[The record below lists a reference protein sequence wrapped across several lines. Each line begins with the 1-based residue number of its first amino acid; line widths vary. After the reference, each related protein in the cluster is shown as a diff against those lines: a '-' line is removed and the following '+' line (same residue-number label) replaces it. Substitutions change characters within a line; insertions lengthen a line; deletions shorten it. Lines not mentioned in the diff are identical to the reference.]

1 MKTKASIKSNAFVSK
16 SQTRLGLNKSGIKC
30 FVSSIRKNVFT
41 GAIKNQL
48 EEKPESSLLHKEPV
62 VPYSKGQRRIK
73 KLESSIKCGFEPI
86 VSTYNTFFR
95 TGQKTQ
101 QDKAQ
106 QYLEGIFCA
115 ERGKRNIERMV
126 EEVSGSEYESLQ
138 HFISNSPWDSEG
150 LMLELAKNVSR
161 KLQPCGKIGCTV
173 DEKAHLKKGT
183 KSGGV
188 ARQYAGTSG
197 KVDNCQVA
205 VYLSLTAGK
214 YSSLTNFRLFL
225 PQQWIDDPKRCQ
237 KAGIPKHKMVFK
249 TKPQLALDM
258 IREHIDHGVQFDYV
272 NGDGLYGNGFE
283 FSKGLASLGVKYIL
297 ETHCDQLIFTQ
308 EPRIAIPDA
317 EPGKRGRQPSLPKS
331 DSRGITIEEYAK
343 SLRKSDFK
351 EVRIRPTT
359 KGWLTAWIYATTV
372 WVWDKKSGDG
382 HAIEQTLVIRNPLDK
397 KDKTKYSLSNIP
409 VDEQSVEEFAF
420 MQAQRFWIERCF
432 RDNSH
437 DLGMSDYQVRTYKG
451 FFNHMTLTCV
461 ALEWVLTERLENA
474 GDIPL
479 LSVNDIRILIAKEI
493 RSRFDYNCNEKRGEQ
508 LEKRH
513 RQRQNDINRYY
524 ELNLPK

>member
-1 MKTKASIKSNAFVSK
+1 MKTRASIKSNSFVSTF
-16 SQTRLGLNKSGIKC
+16 QTRLGLNKPGVKC
-30 FVSSIRKNVFT
+30 FISAIRNNSLPGTGCKQLKEKNR
-41 GAIKNQL
+41 IRH
-48 EEKPESSLLHKEPV
+48 EKPLV
-62 VPYSKGQRRIK
+62 VDSQKRLRTQ
-73 KLESSIKCGFEPI
+73 KLGSSIKCGFETI
-86 VSTYNTFFR
+86 VSTYNLFFR
-95 TGQKTQ
+95 AGQKTQ

-150 LMLELAKNVSR
+150 LMLELAKNIAR
-161 KLQPCGKIGCTV
+161 KLQPYGKIGCTV

-183 KSGGV
+183 KSVGV

-225 PQQWIDDPKRCQ
+225 PQQWIDNPKRCE
-237 KAGIPKHKMVFK
+237 KAGIPKSNIVFK

-258 IREHIDHGVQFDYV
+258 IREHIDHGVHFDYV

-283 FSKGLASLGVKYIL
+283 FSKGLTSLGVNYIL

-308 EPRIAIPDA
+308 EPQIAVPVA
-317 EPGKRGRQPSLPKS
+317 EPRKRGRQPSLPKS
-331 DSRGITIEEYAK
+331 DSHGITVEEYAK
-343 SLRKSDFK
+343 SLHKQDFK

-359 KGWLTAWIYATTV
+359 KGWLTAWMHVATV
-372 WVWDKKSGDG
+372 WVWDKKAGDLQ
-382 HAIEQTLVIRNPLDK
+382 AIQQTLIIRKPIDK
-397 KDKTKYSLSNIP
+397 KDKIKYSLSNISRQA
-409 VDEQSVEEFAF
+409 QSIEEFAL

-432 RDNSH
+432 RDDSH
-437 DLGMSDYQVRTYKG
+437 DLGMSDYQVRIYKG
-451 FFNHMTLTCV
+451 FFNHMALTCV
-461 ALEWVLTERLENA
+461 AMEYILTERLENIK
-474 GDIPL
+474 DVPL
-479 LSVNDIRILIAKEI
+479 LSTNDIRLLIAKEI
-493 RSRFDYNCNEKRGEQ
+493 RSRDDYTCDDKRFEQ

-513 RQRQNDINRYY
+513 LQRERDIKRYY
-524 ELNLPK
+524 EFDLPK

>member
-1 MKTKASIKSNAFVSK
+1 MKTRASIKSNAFISK
-16 SQTRLGLNKSGIKC
+16 FQTRLGLNKPGVKC
-30 FVSSIRKNVFT
+30 FVSAIRKNVFS
-41 GAIKNQL
+41 GSIKNQF
-48 EEKPESSLLHKEPV
+48 EEKQESSFNGPAV
-62 VPYSKGQRRIK
+62 RYSRVQSRIK
-73 KLESSIKCGFEPI
+73 KLESSIKYGFES
-86 VSTYNTFFR
+86 VVFAYTKFFR
-95 TGQKTQ
+95 VGQKTQ

-138 HFISNSPWDSEG
+138 HFISNSPWDSGG
-150 LMLELAKNVSR
+150 LMLELAKNVSI

-183 KSGGV
+183 KSVGV

-205 VYLSLTAGK
+205 VYLSLCAGK
-214 YSSLTNFRLFL
+214 YAALSNFRLYI
-225 PQQWIDDPKRCQ
+225 PREWVDDEKRCRE
-237 KAGIPKHKMVFK
+237 AGIPKQDMVFK
-249 TKPQLALDM
+249 TKQQLALNM
-258 IREHIDHGVQFDYV
+258 IVEHLDHEVQFDYV

-283 FSKGLASLGVKYIL
+283 FSKGLQSLGINYVL
-297 ETHCDQLIFTQ
+297 DVHRDQPIYTQ
-308 EPRIAIPDA
+308 EPMISVPIA
-317 EPGKRGRQPSLPKS
+317 EEGKGGRKPTLLKS
-331 DSRGITIEEYAK
+331 DILPTKVEHYAK
-343 SLRKSDFK
+343 SLRKNQFK

-359 KGWLTAWIYATTV
+359 KGWLTALIHVTTV
-372 WVWDKKSGDG
+372 WVWDKQSGDRQ
-382 HAIEQTLVIRNPLDK
+382 AIKQTLVIRKPLDK

-409 VDEQSVEEFAF
+409 ANEQSVEEFAF

-474 GDIPL
+474 SEIPL

-493 RSRFDYNCNEKRGEQ
+493 RSRFDYNCNEKRGKQ

-513 RQRQNDINRYY
+513 RQRQTDINRYY

>member
-1 MKTKASIKSNAFVSK
+1 MKTKASIKSKAFISK
-16 SQTRLGLNKSGIKC
+16 FQTRLDLNKSGIKC
-30 FVSSIRKNVFT
+30 FVSAIRKNVFP
-41 GAIKNQL
+41 GAIKNQI
-48 EEKPESSLLHKEPV
+48 EEKQKNSLLHEDPV
-62 VPYSKGQRRIK
+62 VRCSKGQWRIK
-73 KLESSIKCGFEPI
+73 KLEFSIKCGFESI
-86 VSTYNTFFR
+86 VSTYNNFFR
-95 TGQKTQ
+95 AGQKTQ

-183 KSGGV
+183 KSVGV

-225 PQQWIDDPKRCQ
+225 PQQWIDDPIRCQ
-237 KAGIPKHKMVFK
+237 KAGIPEHKMVFK

-258 IREHIDHGVQFDYV
+258 IREHIHHGVQFDYI

-283 FSKGLASLGVKYIL
+283 FSKGLASLGVNYIL
-297 ETHCDQLIFTQ
+297 ETHYDQLIFTQ
-308 EPRIAIPDA
+308 EPRIAVPDA

-359 KGWLTAWIYATTV
+359 KGWLTARIHVTTV
-372 WVWDKKSGDG
+372 WVWDKKSGDR
-382 HAIEQTLVIRNPLDK
+382 HAIEQTLVIRSPLDN

-409 VDEQSVEEFAF
+409 VDKQSVEEFAF

-461 ALEWVLTERLENA
+461 ALEWVLTERLENS

-493 RSRFDYNCNEKRGEQ
+493 RSRVDYNCIEKRGEQ

-513 RQRQNDINRYY
+513 RQRQKDINRYY

>member
-1 MKTKASIKSNAFVSK
+1 MKTKASIKSNAFISNF
-16 SQTRLGLNKSGIKC
+16 QTHLGLNKSRIKC
-30 FVSSIRKNVFT
+30 FISSIRTNIFS
-41 GAIKNQL
+41 GRIKNQL
-48 EEKPESSLLHKEPV
+48 EEKQKSSLLHKEPV
-62 VPYSKGQRRIK
+62 VRYSKGQRRIQN
-73 KLESSIKCGFEPI
+73 LESSIKCGFKSI
-86 VSTYNTFFR
+86 ISTYKPFFR
-95 TGQKTQ
+95 AGQKTQ

-106 QYLEGIFCA
+106 QYIEGIFCA

-161 KLQPCGKIGCTV
+161 KLQPYGKIGCTV

-188 ARQYAGTSG
+188 ARQYAGTAG

-225 PQQWIDDPKRCQ
+225 PQQWIDDPRRCQ

-249 TKPQLALDM
+249 TKPQLGLDM
-258 IREHIDHGVQFDYV
+258 IREHLDHGVQFDYV

-283 FSKGLASLGVKYIL
+283 FSKGLQSLSVNYVLDI
-297 ETHCDQLIFTQ
+297 HRDQQIYMQ
-308 EPRIAIPDA
+308 EPVISVPIA
-317 EPGKRGRQPSLPKS
+317 EEGKGGRKPSLPKS
-331 DSRGITIEEYAK
+331 DILPITVEHYANFLPK
-343 SLRKSDFK
+343 SQFK
-351 EVRIRPTT
+351 EIRIRPTT
-359 KGWLTAWIYATTV
+359 KGWLTALIHVAMV
-372 WVWDKKSGDG
+372 WVWDKQSGDG
-382 HAIEQTLVIRNPLDK
+382 CAIKQTLVIRKPLDK
-397 KDKTKYSLSNIP
+397 KDKMKYSLSNIP
-409 VDEQSVEEFAF
+409 VNEQSVEEFAF

-432 RDNSH
+432 RDDSH

-451 FFNHMTLTCV
+451 FLNHMTLTCV

-474 GDIPL
+474 DAIPL
-479 LSVNDIRILIAKEI
+479 LSVNDIRILIASEI
-493 RSRFDYNCNEKRGEQ
+493 RSRFDYDCDEKRGEQ

-513 RQRQNDINRYY
+513 KQRQKDINRYY
-524 ELNLPK
+524 EPNLPK

>member
-1 MKTKASIKSNAFVSK
+1 MKTRASIKSNAFISNF
-16 SQTRLGLNKSGIKC
+16 QTRLVLSKSGIKC
-30 FVSSIRKNVFT
+30 FVSSIRKNVFP
-41 GAIKNQL
+41 GIKKNQL
-48 EEKPESSLLHKEPV
+48 EEKQKSSLPHKEPMV
-62 VPYSKGQRRIK
+62 RYSKGQRRIK
-73 KLESSIKCGFEPI
+73 KLESSIKCGFKSI
-86 VSTYNTFFR
+86 VSKYKSFFR

-225 PQQWIDDPKRCQ
+225 PRQWIDNPERCQ
-237 KAGIPKHKMVFK
+237 KAGIPKHKMIFK
-249 TKPQLALDM
+249 TKPHLGLDM
-258 IREHIDHGVQFDYV
+258 IREHLDNGVQFDYV

-283 FSKGLASLGVKYIL
+283 FSKGLQSLGVNYVLDI
-297 ETHCDQLIFTQ
+297 HRDQPIYTQ
-308 EPRIAIPDA
+308 EPVIYVPMA
-317 EPGKRGRQPSLPKS
+317 EKGKGGRKPSLPKS
-331 DSRGITIEEYAK
+331 DLLPITVEHYAN
-343 SLRKSDFK
+343 SLQKNQFK

-359 KGWLTAWIYATTV
+359 KGWLTALIHVTKV
-372 WVWDKKSGDG
+372 WVWDKQSGDG
-382 HAIEQTLVIRNPLDK
+382 HAIEQTLVIRKPLDK

-409 VDEQSVEEFAF
+409 VNEQSVEEFAF

-432 RDNSH
+432 RDDSH

-493 RSRFDYNCNEKRGEQ
+493 RSRFDYDCDENRGEQ

-513 RQRQNDINRYY
+513 RQRQNDINRNY

>member
-1 MKTKASIKSNAFVSK
+1 M
-16 SQTRLGLNKSGIKC
+16 
-30 FVSSIRKNVFT
+30 
-41 GAIKNQL
+41 
-48 EEKPESSLLHKEPV
+48 
-62 VPYSKGQRRIK
+62 VPYSRGQRRIK
-73 KLESSIKCGFEPI
+73 KLESSIKCGFDSI
-86 VSTYNTFFR
+86 VSTYTNFFR
-95 TGQKTQ
+95 VGQKTQ

-161 KLQPCGKIGCTV
+161 KLRSCGKIGCTV

-183 KSGGV
+183 KSVGV

-205 VYLSLTAGK
+205 VYLSLSAGK
-214 YSSLTNFRLFL
+214 YAALSNFRLYL
-225 PQQWIDDPKRCQ
+225 PKEWTDDKKRCQ
-237 KAGIPKHKMVFK
+237 KAGIPKQDIVFK
-249 TKPQLALDM
+249 TKQQLALDM
-258 IREHIDHGVQFDYV
+258 IREHLDHGVQFDYV

-283 FSKGLASLGVKYIL
+283 FSKGLQSFGVNYVLDI
-297 ETHCDQLIFTQ
+297 HCDQPIYTQ
-308 EPRIAIPDA
+308 EPVIFVPMA
-317 EPGKRGRQPSLPKS
+317 EEGKRGRKPTLPKS
-331 DSRGITIEEYAK
+331 DILPTTVEHYAK
-343 SLRKSDFK
+343 SLRKSQYK

-359 KGWLTAWIYATTV
+359 KGWLTALIHVNTV

-382 HAIEQTLVIRNPLDK
+382 HAIEQTLVIRKPLDK

-451 FFNHMTLTCV
+451 FLNHMTLTCV

-474 GDIPL
+474 SNIPL
-479 LSVNDIRILIAKEI
+479 LSVNDVRILIAKEI
-493 RSRFDYNCNEKRGEQ
+493 RSRLDYDCNENRGEQ

>member
-1 MKTKASIKSNAFVSK
+1 MKTKASIKSNAFISK
-16 SQTRLGLNKSGIKC
+16 FQTRLALNKSGIKC
-30 FVSSIRKNVFT
+30 FVSAIRKNVLP

-48 EEKPESSLLHKEPV
+48 EGKQESSLKDPEV
-62 VPYSKGQRRIK
+62 RYSKGQRRIK
-73 KLESSIKCGFEPI
+73 KLESSIKFGFGSI
-86 VSTYNTFFR
+86 VSIYNTFFR

-138 HFISNSPWDSEG
+138 HFITDSPWDSKG
-150 LMLELAKNVSR
+150 LMLELAMNVSR

-183 KSGGV
+183 KSVGV

-205 VYLSLTAGK
+205 VYLSLCAGK
-214 YSSLTNFRLFL
+214 YAALSNFRLYL
-225 PQQWIDDPKRCQ
+225 PGDWTDDKKRCQ
-237 KAGIPKHKMVFK
+237 IAGIPNQDVVFK
-249 TKPQLALDM
+249 TKQQLALEM
-258 IREHIDHGVQFDYV
+258 ICEHLDHGVQFDYV

-283 FSKGLASLGVKYIL
+283 FSKGLQSLSVNYVL
-297 ETHCDQLIFTQ
+297 DVHRDQPIYTQ
-308 EPRIAIPDA
+308 EPVIFVPMA
-317 EPGKRGRQPSLPKS
+317 EEGKAGRKPTLPKS
-331 DSRGITIEEYAK
+331 DILPTTVEHYAK
-343 SLRKSDFK
+343 SLRKNQFK
-351 EVRIRPTT
+351 EIRIRQTT
-359 KGWLTAWIYATTV
+359 KGWLTALIHVVTI
-372 WVWDKKSGDG
+372 WVWDKQSGDG
-382 HAIEQTLVIRNPLDK
+382 HAIEQTLVIRKPLDK

-409 VDEQSVEEFAF
+409 VDKQSVEEFAF

-432 RDNSH
+432 RDDSH

-479 LSVNDIRILIAKEI
+479 LSVNDIRILIAREI
-493 RSRFDYNCNEKRGEQ
+493 RSRFDYDCDEKRGEQ

-524 ELNLPK
+524 EFNLPK

>member
-1 MKTKASIKSNAFVSK
+1 MKTRTSIKSNAFVSK
-16 SQTRLGLNKSGIKC
+16 FQTRLALNKSGVKC
-30 FVSSIRKNVFT
+30 FVSAIWNDSLSGTKRKQLEQKHSKRHEEPLVFDSQERL
-41 GAIKNQL
+41 KNQ
-48 EEKPESSLLHKEPV
+48 
-62 VPYSKGQRRIK
+62 
-73 KLESSIKCGFEPI
+73 KLESSIKCGFETI
-86 VSTYNTFFR
+86 VSTYNPFFR
-95 TGQKTQ
+95 AGQKTQ

-150 LMLELAKNVSR
+150 LMLELAKNVVR
-161 KLQPCGKIGCTV
+161 KLQPYGKIGCTV

-183 KSGGV
+183 KSVGV

-225 PQQWIDDPKRCQ
+225 PQQWIDNPKRCE
-237 KAGIPKHKMVFK
+237 KAGVPKSNMVFK

-258 IREHIDHGVQFDYV
+258 IREHCDHGVHFDYV

-283 FSKGLASLGVKYIL
+283 FSKGLASLGVNYVL

-308 EPRIAIPDA
+308 EPRIAVPVA

-331 DSRGITIEEYAK
+331 DSHGITVKEYAK
-343 SLRKSDFK
+343 SLRKPDFK

-359 KGWLTAWIYATTV
+359 KGWLTAWMHIATV
-372 WVWDKKSGDG
+372 WVWDKKAGDRQ
-382 HAIEQTLVIRNPLDK
+382 AIPQTLIIRKPIDK
-397 KDKTKYSLSNIP
+397 KDKIKYSLSNIS
-409 VDEQSVEEFAF
+409 QQAQRIEEFAF

-432 RDNSH
+432 RDDSH

-451 FFNHMTLTCV
+451 FFNHMALTCV
-461 ALEWVLTERLENA
+461 AMEYILTERLENVQ
-474 GDIPL
+474 DVPL
-479 LSVNDIRILIAKEI
+479 LSTNDIRLLIAKEI
-493 RSRFDYNCNEKRGEQ
+493 RSRDDYTCDDKRFEQ

-513 RQRQNDINRYY
+513 LQRERDIKRYY
-524 ELNLPK
+524 EFNLPK